1 MKKDKII
8 IFDPLGVLKKFAE
21 EIKKFAEE
29 SKKAGKEE
37 QMKGRSET

>member
-1 MKKDKII
+1 MNKDKII

-21 EIKKFAEE
+21 EIKKAE
-29 SKKAGKEE
+29 KEE